1 MPIFFSLD
9 LPANRSAGPDTRNWD
24 LSSNANPNMLTG
36 RKTSMFV
43 GRSGDEKFVFSNKE
57 KHCTSL
63 RDMPI
68 IELRDRGQ

>member
-1 MPIFFSLD
+1 MPQFESLD

-43 GRSGDEKFVFSNKE
+43 GRSGDEKFVF
-57 KHCTSL
+57 
-63 RDMPI
+63 
-68 IELRDRGQ
+68 